1 MERLCIRGM
10 DQDLKWAAAIWVPMD
25 TPSLDMSGHT
35 AGRPNR
41 WLPLTGSRDRL
52 RPPDEVML
60 IIIPNR
66 AYHEPNNWDGAWH
79 WVYNISRKPIFYLEW
94 MCEHWG
100 DCLSQERG
108 IVTSLKNWRVFALK
122 SWNTLSRLKSLWGWP
137 LAHYTYIYIGIYI
150 YGFPVSDYSDSS
162 VLHHLSL
169 VAWGGN
175 LQHVESAFIIFATSM
190 IF

>member
-1 MERLCIRGM
+1 MISNELNLFKRVWIRGMERLCIRGM
-10 DQDLKWAAAIWVPMD
+10 DQYLKWAAAIWVPMD

-79 WVYNISRKPIFYLEW
+79 WVYNISRKAIFYLEW

-137 LAHYTYIYIGIYI
+137 LAHYTYIYRYI
-150 YGFPVSDYSDSS
+150 YMGFQFQIIRI
-162 VLHHLSL
+162 
-169 VAWGGN
+169 
-175 LQHVESAFIIFATSM
+175 LQFFIISC
-190 IF
+190 